1 VRDDNPDTASA
12 TPQPKLEAVV
22 ANWYPRFLAN
32 GLDGLQVRDTLAR
45 IQRWEQ
51 WAPEWVASA
60 QAWEER
66 GAAALEAGHLVT
78 AGEHLTRAALTLQ
91 FAQFVLTED
100 VEQRTAIHRRQIE
113 LYRQAAPLL
122 RPPAEPVAMPFEDTA
137 VPGYLR
143 RPAGAVRPRLVILI
157 PGLEST
163 KEQFSTFEPYFL
175 ARGVATLSMEGPGQG
190 EMWYERGFN
199 DADYRRAFRAVLNF
213 ARSLDDLDHDR
224 LALVGTS
231 FGGYLGLKCAPLA
244 GERLAG
250 VVEIA
255 GPYDLAAFDDLQ
267 PVLQDGFAHLVK
279 APDRATAKRRLA
291 DVTLQGALDD
301 LHAPVLV
308 IHGGRD
314 AVIPPNEANR
324 IAAALGDRAEVWFEP
339 EGNHSCNNLFS
350 VVRPAVADWVAD
362 RLTGHR

>member
-1 VRDDNPDTASA
+1 VVSED
-12 TPQPKLEAVV
+12 KLEAVV

-32 GLDGLQVRDTLAR
+32 GLDGLQVQDILRR

-51 WAPEWVASA
+51 WAPEWTASA
-60 QAWEER
+60 QAWADR
-66 GAAALEAGHLVT
+66 GETALEAGHTVT
-78 AGEHLTRAALTLQ
+78 AGEHLRRAALTLQ

-100 VEQRTAIHRRQIE
+100 VDQRTAIHRQQMA
-113 LYRQAAPLL
+113 LYRRAAPLL
-122 RPPAEPVAMPFEDTA
+122 QPPAERVSMPFDETA

-143 RPAGAVRPRLVILI
+143 RPVGVSRPPLVILI

-190 EMWYERGFN
+190 EMWYERAFS
-199 DADYRRAFRAVLNF
+199 DEDYQRAFRAVLNF
-213 ARSLDDLDHDR
+213 AGSRDDVNHDR

-231 FGGYLGLKCAPLA
+231 FGGYLCLKCAPLV
-244 GERLAG
+244 GGRLAG

-255 GPYDLAAFDDLQ
+255 GPYDLAWFDDLQ

-279 APDRATAKRRLA
+279 APDRVTARQRLA
-291 DVTLQGALDD
+291 DVTLHGTIEELRS
-301 LHAPVLV
+301 PVLV
-308 IHGGRD
+308 LHGGRD
-314 AVIPPNEANR
+314 RVIPPREAHR
-324 IAAALGDRAEVWFEP
+324 IADALGDRAELRLEP
-339 EGNHSCNNLFS
+339 EGSHSCNNLFS

-362 RLTGHR
+362 RLARRSPTAPGRG

>member
-1 VRDDNPDTASA
+1 VNDD
-12 TPQPKLEAVV
+12 KLEAVV

-45 IQRWEQ
+45 IERWEQ
-51 WAPEWVASA
+51 WAPEWTASA
-60 QAWEER
+60 RAWEER
-66 GAAALEAGHLVT
+66 GQAALDAGHTVT
-78 AGEHLTRAALTLQ
+78 AGEHLQRAALTLQ

-100 VEQRTAIHRRQIE
+100 VDQRTAIHRRQIE

-122 RPPAEPVAMPFEDTA
+122 RPPAEQVSMPFDGGA

-143 RPAGAVRPRLVILI
+143 RPADVSQPPLVILI

-190 EMWYERGFN
+190 EMWYERAFS
-199 DADYRRAFRAVLNF
+199 DTDYRRAFQAVLDF

-231 FGGYLGLKCAPLA
+231 FGGYLCLRCAPLA
-244 GERLAG
+244 GDRLAG

-291 DVTLQGALDD
+291 DVTLHGALDD
-301 LHAPVLV
+301 LQAPVLV
-308 IHGGRD
+308 VHGGRD
-314 AVIPPNEANR
+314 AVIPPHEAHR
-324 IAAALGDRAEVWFEP
+324 IAAALGDRAEMWFEP

-362 RLTGHR
+362 RLTGRSPTQANRITR